1 MAGQLGNK
9 TVSIQNLEVVS
20 IDEERSLLLVKGGVP
35 GSIGGWVAIT
45 DAKKKILP
53 PHAPT
58 PIGNKN
64 AKNKDKNI
72 ETEKL
77 KVMRLNSM
85 KTKILKLTK
94 MKML

>member
-20 IDEERSLLLVKGGVP
+20 IDEERSLLLLKGGVP

-85 KTKILKLTK
+85 ITKIL
-94 MKML
+94 